1 MVILPS
7 SDPVKSKQ
15 DQITEKAETG
25 LHFFCSSTNFWGNWV
40 LILYFKSFT
49 EILDQNTLC
58 SIVAACYKSN
68 HLLIFNLIC
77 FCIIIQTWICSEYNV
92 NHKTRKAK
100 KNKRKI
106 LIPGNENCVHIMYV
120 MHFQKVGYPPAS
132 DPCMPCDLWSQG
144 ISAWRIIGDE
154 ASIIRRVE
162 TLWCRVG
169 YRKEEIITMTNSFNY
184 FG

>member
-1 MVILPS
+1 MCIPKVDVGEVKMVILPS
-7 SDPVKSKQ
+7 SHPVKSKQ

-25 LHFFCSSTNFWGNWV
+25 LHFFCSSTNFWSNWV

-92 NHKTRKAK
+92 NHKTRQAK
-100 KNKRKI
+100 KKQKKNINTRKWK
-106 LIPGNENCVHIMYV
+106 LCAHHVCHAFSKSWVSPGFRSLHAVWLV
-120 MHFQKVGYPPAS
+120 KSRDF
-132 DPCMPCDLWSQG
+132 
-144 ISAWRIIGDE
+144 
-154 ASIIRRVE
+154 RVE
-162 TLWCRVG
+162 DYWR
-169 YRKEEIITMTNSFNY
+169 RSFNN
-184 FG
+184 